1 MKLRVSTDTRRVE
14 KSFHEEKGKSY
25 SFTTLLSEANSSD
38 NSNDAFRGSN
48 ANLNWSSTTQKWS
61 ENLAFHSPSSSSF
74 SLDIAFPLK
83 TNGEKKKW
91 KKKKKKRNER
101 IKKEKYAQ
109 QSKQPRLVSGMEGRW
124 KNEKFMKRRLL
135 KRETARAGRWGGNKK
150 QQRRWQRGRNGR
162 STPGFEKIQSSL
174 CSGPPEKPTIF
185 IFASK
190 ALGNQG
196 LFLQRPQKTSGKKEA
211 RRDDGLTSVVANEN
225 YVQRRF

>member
-1 MKLRVSTDTRRVE
+1 M
-14 KSFHEEKGKSY
+14 HEGKGKSY
-25 SFTTLLSEANSSD
+25 SFTTLLSEAVATIPTTRFEDLRGLHEFAKFFTNRQSKLKFD
-38 NSNDAFRGSN
+38 DAEVIRKSGF
-48 ANLNWSSTTQKWS
+48 
-61 ENLAFHSPSSSSF
+61 SF
-74 SLDIAFPLK
+74 PFVLVVFPRYRVSIK
-83 TNGEKKKW
+83 NKRRKKR
-91 KKKKKKRNER
+91 KKKRNER

-109 QSKQPRLVSGMEGRW
+109 QSEQPRLVSGMEGRW

-135 KRETARAGRWGGNKK
+135 KRETARAGRWRGNKK
-150 QQRRWQRGRNGR
+150 QRRRWQRGRNGR

-196 LFLQRPQKTSGKKEA
+196 LFLQRPQRTSNEKKEA

-225 YVQRRF
+225 YVRRRF